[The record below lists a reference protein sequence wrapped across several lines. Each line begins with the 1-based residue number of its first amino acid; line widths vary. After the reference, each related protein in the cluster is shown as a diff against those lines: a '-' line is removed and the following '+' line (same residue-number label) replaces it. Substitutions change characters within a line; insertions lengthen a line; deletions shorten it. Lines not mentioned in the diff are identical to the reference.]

1 MHQRRSWQTNMPS
14 KYIQYYGFH
23 KWPVW
28 CAEWFACPWTL
39 KVHNCLC
46 VDKRVKEMQEGAG
59 SQQMAG
65 YPSLS
70 HPAACRVQ
78 PRLHLCFWYISW
90 LMRYTSNVGR
100 LWSTPVCCFYE
111 TFMKIDLTWEYSKSE
126 TFVSGGGEA
135 FGSRWCPCPFG
146 CRKGA
151 LCRWVVIGL
160 PGPFRQ
166 CQIARDGCEM

>member
-1 MHQRRSWQTNMPS
+1 
-14 KYIQYYGFH
+14 
-23 KWPVW
+23 
-28 CAEWFACPWTL
+28 
-39 KVHNCLC
+39 
-46 VDKRVKEMQEGAG
+46 
-59 SQQMAG
+59 
-65 YPSLS
+65 
-70 HPAACRVQ
+70 
-78 PRLHLCFWYISW
+78 
-90 LMRYTSNVGR
+90 MRYTSNVGR

-135 FGSRWCPCPFG
+135 FGSRWCPCTFG

-166 CQIARDGCEM
+166 CQIARDGCEMEEIPLLEMLLRLSKKLRSFRSSGCGRGLQPRSVLGRQHSLKEIHFPFNNLSNSLSVRLKFLFI